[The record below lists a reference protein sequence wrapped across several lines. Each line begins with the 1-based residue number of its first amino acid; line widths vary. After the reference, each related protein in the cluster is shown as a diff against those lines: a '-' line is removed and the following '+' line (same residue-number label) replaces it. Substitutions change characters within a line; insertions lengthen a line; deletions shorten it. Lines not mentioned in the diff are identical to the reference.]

1 MAALQI
7 AERQVGD
14 VTVLDLWGQ
23 ITIGEASE
31 TLRATIK
38 QLIENGRTCVLLHL
52 GGVRQVDSSGLGSL
66 VAVYTALQKVGGD
79 LKLVQLSERL
89 EDLMVMTKLVTVFDT
104 YNDEAVA
111 LESFRPKAERIEATG
126 TSSA

>member
-31 TLRATIK
+31 TLRSTIK
-38 QLIENGRTCVLLHL
+38 ELIENGRTKVLLHL
-52 GGVRQVDSSGLGSL
+52 GGVYQVDSSGLGTL
-66 VAVYTALQKVGGD
+66 VATSLGLRKCGGD
-79 LKLVQLSERL
+79 LKLVQLTQNL
-89 EDLMVMTKLVTVFDT
+89 ENLMIMTKLLTVFDA
-104 YNDEAVA
+104 YKDEALAVQ
-111 LESFRPKAERIEATG
+111 SFHQA
-126 TSSA
+126 TSS

>member
-31 TLRATIK
+31 LLRATIK
-38 QLIENGRTCVLLHL
+38 QLIENGRTRVLLHL

-66 VAVYTALQKVGGD
+66 VAVYTALQRVGGD

-89 EDLMVMTKLVTVFDT
+89 EDLMIMTKLVTVFDT

-111 LESFRPKAERIEATG
+111 LESFRPNAERIEATG
-126 TSSA
+126 TSPA

>member
-23 ITIGEASE
+23 ITIGDSSE

-38 QLIENGRTCVLLHL
+38 HLIEKGRTRVLLHL
-52 GGVRQVDSSGLGSL
+52 GGVHQVDSSGLGTL
-66 VAVYTALQKVGGD
+66 VAVYTGMQKSGGD
-79 LKLVQLSERL
+79 LKLVQLSQRL
-89 EDLMVMTKLVTVFDT
+89 EDLMVMKKLLTVFDT
-104 YNDEAVA
+104 YNDEEVA
-111 LESFRPKAERIEATG
+111 LESFRR
-126 TSSA
+126 

>member
-7 AERQVGD
+7 VERQVGD

-31 TLRATIK
+31 ALRATMN
-38 QLIENGRTCVLLHL
+38 QLIENGRTRVLLHL
-52 GGVRQVDSSGLGSL
+52 GGVHQVDSSGLGSL
-66 VAVYTALQKVGGD
+66 VAIYTGLRKCGGD

-89 EDLMVMTKLVTVFDT
+89 EDLMVMTKLCTVFDT
-104 YNDEAVA
+104 YKDEAVA
-111 LESFRPKAERIEATG
+111 LESFQPKAG
-126 TSSA
+126 